1 MFIVKLN
8 KLVILQLRLFQ
19 ADKLNKVV
27 KLNIYF
33 VFSLKKPL
41 MSYSDCYHRVRS
53 GADAEQDKQL
63 VYVYI
68 GNQLLDFGFQ
78 FVTVSTKNTYSDC

>member
-41 MSYSDCYHRVRS
+41 ISYSDCYHRLRS

-63 VYVYI
+63 VYI
-68 GNQLLDFGFQ
+68 GNQLLDFGSQ
-78 FVTVSTKNTYSDC
+78 FVTISTKNTYSDC